1 MNISEFCIRH
11 PVATTL
17 MSVAL
22 VAGGIFAYLF
32 LPVAALP
39 RVEFPVINVS
49 ASLPGASPD
58 TMANAVAT
66 PLIKQFATISGIDT
80 ISATSSQGST
90 SIAVQFNLNRDID
103 SAAADIQSAIAR
115 VQRQLPDEM
124 TEPPSYRKVNPA
136 DAPIMILALSGDITP
151 LPDMDAFAQQVIS
164 PALSTVEGVA
174 QVQVFGSQ
182 KYAVRIQLDPDIL
195 AARGIGVDEVQT
207 AVAAASTVTPVG
219 TLRNTE
225 QSLAIQATTDL
236 SNADQFR
243 SVIVATRNARPV
255 RLGEL
260 GVVSDSVENNQTA
273 SWYNNTRAI
282 ILGVYRQPEA
292 NTVDVVNRV
301 KALLPDFDS
310 QLPRGSA
317 LNVLNDRSVSIRDAV
332 HDVQFTLGLTIVLVI
347 LVIYLFLRRVSATII
362 PALAVPISLIATL
375 GGMYLLNFSIDNIS
389 LLGLTLSVGLVVD
402 DAIVMLENIYRH
414 MEEQGLGAFEAALR
428 GSREIGFTIMSI
440 TISLVAVFIPVLLMG
455 GIIGR
460 IFNEFAIVVTM
471 AIAASAFI
479 SLTLT
484 PMLAAK
490 MLSPPHRGERE
501 NAVIVAFERG
511 FDAVARGYDRTLK
524 FTLRHQPGMLLVF
537 FASLAASIWLL
548 FTTPKGFF
556 PQEDIGQ
563 LSVSTEARQD
573 IAFEAM
579 VALQQRVADVIRG
592 SPHVANVA
600 SIVGSSGQSSGLNT
614 GRMFVELKPR
624 DQRPDLQ
631 RVLSDLRGAVARI
644 PGINVY
650 ATPVQNLRIG
660 GRSSRAEFQFVM
672 QSLDRAQLYE
682 WSQKIADAM
691 GRDRRFT
698 DVNSDLQI
706 NATEAT
712 LVIDKDKAN
721 SLGISAEKLRSTL
734 YSGFGSR
741 QVSTIYKTGDTFSV
755 IMEFSNKANW
765 TPAILPDV
773 RIRNDKGKL
782 VPIGTFARVER
793 TAGSLTINQLGQL
806 PAITISFNLPRNV
819 SLGDAVTRIEQL
831 KAELGL
837 PRGISTTYS
846 GSAKTYQDSLANQG
860 ILLLAAV
867 VTIYIVLGILY
878 ESYIHPFT
886 ILTGL
891 PSAVVGALV
900 ALRLFGMDLSLIAVI
915 GLLMLI
921 GIVKKNAIMM
931 IDVALTTQRDGTPAH
946 QAIFEAA
953 LLRFR
958 PIMMTTMAALLGV
971 LPIAIGAGAG
981 AELRQPLGVA
991 VVGGLLVS
999 QVLTLY
1005 ITPVLYLYMERLAA
1019 RARALRR
1026 QQPTRVPD
1034 QPQSP

>member
-66 PLIKQFATISGIDT
+66 PLIKQFSTISGIDT

-136 DAPIMILALSGDITP
+136 DAPIMILALSGDVTP

-164 PALSTVEGVA
+164 PALSTVAGVA

-182 KYAVRIQLDPDIL
+182 KYAVRIQLDPDVL
-195 AARGIGVDEVQT
+195 AARGIGVDEVQA
-207 AVAAASTVTPVG
+207 AVAAANTVTPVG

-243 SVIVATRNARPV
+243 SIIVATRNARPV

-260 GVVSDSVENNQTA
+260 GVVSDSVENSQTA

-301 KALLPDFDS
+301 KSLLPDFDS

-332 HDVQFTLGLTIVLVI
+332 HDVQFTLGLTVVLVI
-347 LVIYLFLRRVSATII
+347 LVIYLFLRHVSATII

-402 DAIVMLENIYRH
+402 DAIVLLENIDRH
-414 MEEQGLGAFEAALR
+414 MEEEGLGAFEAALK

-490 MLSPPHRGERE
+490 MLSPAHHGERK
-501 NAVIVAFERG
+501 NPVIVVFERG
-511 FDAVARGYDRTLK
+511 FEAITRGYDRTLK
-524 FTLRHQPGMLLVF
+524 FTLRHQPVTLLVF
-537 FASLAASIWLL
+537 LVSLATSVWLL
-548 FTTPKGFF
+548 YTTPKGFF

-579 VALQQRVADVIRG
+579 VALQQRVADVIRS

-600 SIVGSSGQSSGLNT
+600 SIVGSSGQSSSLNT

-631 RVLSDLRGAVARI
+631 RVLSDLRGEAARI

-672 QSLDRAQLYE
+672 QSLDRAELYE

-691 GRDRRFT
+691 GRDPRFA

-712 LVIDKDKAN
+712 LMIGNNKPI
-721 SLGISAEKLRSTL
+721 SLRISAEKLPSHL

-741 QVSTIYKTGDTFSV
+741 QVLTIYTPADTFSV
-755 IMEFSNKANW
+755 IMEFSDKANW

-773 RIRNDKGKL
+773 RIRNDRGKL

-819 SLGDAVTRIEQL
+819 SLGDAVARIDQL
-831 KAELGL
+831 KAELGV
-837 PRGISTTYS
+837 PRGITTTYS
-846 GSAKTYQDSLANQG
+846 GTAKTYQDSLANQG

-867 VTIYIVLGILY
+867 ITIYIVLGILY

-891 PSAVVGALV
+891 PSAVVGALL

-921 GIVKKNAIMM
+921 GIVNKNAIMM
-931 IDVALTTQRDGTPAH
+931 IDVALTTQRHGKPPAE
-946 QAIFEAA
+946 AIYAAA

-971 LPIAIGAGAG
+971 LPIALGAGAG

-999 QVLTLY
+999 QLLTLY
-1005 ITPVLYLYMERLAA
+1005 MTPVLYIYMENLAA
-1019 RARALRR
+1019 RARALRSGALTSR
-1026 QQPTRVPD
+1026 AGVQR
-1034 QPQSP
+1034 

>member
-80 ISATSSQGST
+80 ISSTSSQGST

-115 VQRQLPDEM
+115 VQRQL
-124 TEPPSYRKVNPA
+124 
-136 DAPIMILALSGDITP
+136 L
-151 LPDMDAFAQQVIS
+151 
-164 PALSTVEGVA
+164 
-174 QVQVFGSQ
+174 
-182 KYAVRIQLDPDIL
+182 
-195 AARGIGVDEVQT
+195 RGHGG
-207 AVAAASTVTPVG
+207 AAAAS
-219 TLRNTE
+219 RRCH
-225 QSLAIQATTDL
+225 
-236 SNADQFR
+236 R
-243 SVIVATRNARPV
+243 S
-255 RLGEL
+255 
-260 GVVSDSVENNQTA
+260 
-273 SWYNNTRAI
+273 
-282 ILGVYRQPEA
+282 
-292 NTVDVVNRV
+292 
-301 KALLPDFDS
+301 
-310 QLPRGSA
+310 
-317 LNVLNDRSVSIRDAV
+317 
-332 HDVQFTLGLTIVLVI
+332 
-347 LVIYLFLRRVSATII
+347 
-362 PALAVPISLIATL
+362 
-375 GGMYLLNFSIDNIS
+375 
-389 LLGLTLSVGLVVD
+389 
-402 DAIVMLENIYRH
+402 
-414 MEEQGLGAFEAALR
+414 
-428 GSREIGFTIMSI
+428 
-440 TISLVAVFIPVLLMG
+440 
-455 GIIGR
+455 
-460 IFNEFAIVVTM
+460 
-471 AIAASAFI
+471 
-479 SLTLT
+479 
-484 PMLAAK
+484 
-490 MLSPPHRGERE
+490 
-501 NAVIVAFERG
+501 
-511 FDAVARGYDRTLK
+511 
-524 FTLRHQPGMLLVF
+524 
-537 FASLAASIWLL
+537 
-548 FTTPKGFF
+548 
-556 PQEDIGQ
+556 
-563 LSVSTEARQD
+563 
-573 IAFEAM
+573 
-579 VALQQRVADVIRG
+579 

-631 RVLSDLRGAVARI
+631 RVLSDLRGEVARI

-691 GRDRRFT
+691 GRDPRFA

-755 IMEFSNKANW
+755 IMEFSDKANW

-773 RIRNDKGKL
+773 RIRNDRGKL

-819 SLGDAVTRIEQL
+819 SLGDAVARIEQL
-831 KAELGL
+831 KAELEL
-837 PRGISTTYS
+837 PQGITTTYS

-931 IDVALTTQRDGTPAH
+931 IDVALTTQRDGKPPH
-946 QAIFEAA
+946 QAIYEAA

-999 QVLTLY
+999 QLLTLY
-1005 ITPVLYLYMERLAA
+1005 ITPVLYVYMERLAA
-1019 RARALRR
+1019 GARAWRGQR
-1026 QQPTRVPD
+1026 PTPAPD
-1034 QPQSP
+1034 PRQSP

>member
-22 VAGGIFAYLF
+22 VAGGLFAYLF

-80 ISATSSQGST
+80 ISATSVQGST
-90 SIAVQFNLNRDID
+90 SVTIQFSLDRDID
-103 SAAADIQSAIAR
+103 SAAADVQSAIAR
-115 VQRQLPDEM
+115 VQRQLPEEM
-124 TEPPSYRKVNPA
+124 REPPSYRKVNPA
-136 DAPIMILALSGDITP
+136 DAPIMILALSGDVTP
-151 LPDMDAFAQQVIS
+151 LPEMDAFGQQVIS
-164 PALSTVEGVA
+164 PALSTLPGVA
-174 QVQVFGSQ
+174 QVRVFGSQ
-182 KYAVRIQLDPDIL
+182 KYAVRIQLDPDTL

-207 AVAAASTVTPVG
+207 AVAAANDITPVG
-219 TLRNTE
+219 TLRNAE
-225 QSLAIQATTDL
+225 QSLAIQATTNL
-236 SNADQFR
+236 SNAAQFR
-243 SVIVATRNARPV
+243 NIIVATRNNRPV

-260 GVVSDSVENNQTA
+260 GVVTDSVEDNQTA
-273 SWYNNTRAI
+273 SWHNTTRAI

-292 NTVDVVNRV
+292 NTVEVVDRV
-301 KALLPDFDS
+301 KELLPTFDG
-310 QLPRGSA
+310 QLPRGTT
-317 LNVLNDRSVSIRDAV
+317 LQVLNDRSLSIRHAV
-332 HDVQFTLGLTIVLVI
+332 QDVQFTLALTIALVVLLI
-347 LVIYLFLRRVSATII
+347 FLFLRRVTATII

-375 GGMYLLNFSIDNIS
+375 GGMYLFNFSIDNIS

-414 MEEQGLGAFEAALR
+414 MEQDGLGAFEAALK

-440 TISLVAVFIPVLLMG
+440 TVSLVAVFLPVLLMG

-460 IFNEFAIVVTM
+460 IFNEFAVVVTM
-471 AIAASAFI
+471 AIAASAFV

-484 PMLAAK
+484 PMLSAK
-490 MLSPPHRGERE
+490 LLRVAQPGQRE
-501 NAVIVAFERG
+501 NRVVRLFERC
-511 FDAVARGYDRTLK
+511 FNAVARGYERSLQV
-524 FTLRHQPGMLLVF
+524 TLRHQPLTVTVFVGTLLATVVLLLV
-537 FASLAASIWLL
+537 
-548 FTTPKGFF
+548 TPKGFF

-573 IAFEAM
+573 ISFDAM
-579 VALQQRVADVIRG
+579 VALQQRVAEVFHN
-592 SPHVANVA
+592 SPHVANVV
-600 SIVGSSGQSSGLNT
+600 SIVGSSGRSTGLNA

-624 DQRPDLQ
+624 GERPLMQ
-631 RVLSDLRGAVARI
+631 KVLADLRRDARQI
-644 PGINVY
+644 PGINTF

-660 GRSSRAEFQFVM
+660 GRTSRAEFQFVM
-672 QSLDRAQLYE
+672 QSLDRDQLYE
-682 WSQKIADAM
+682 WSQKMADAM
-691 GRDRRFT
+691 SRDPLFA
-698 DVNSDLQI
+698 DVNSDLQV

-712 LVIDKDKAN
+712 LVVDKDKAS
-721 SLGISAEKLRSTL
+721 SLGISAEQLRSTL

-741 QVSTIYKTGDTFSV
+741 QISIIYRTGDTFAV
-755 IMEFSNKANW
+755 VMEFTDKANW
-765 TPAILPDV
+765 TAAILPDV
-773 RIRNDKGKL
+773 RIRNGAGKL
-782 VPIGTFARVER
+782 VPIGAFAHIER
-793 TAGSLTINQLGQL
+793 TAGSLTIDQLGQL
-806 PAITISFNLPRNV
+806 PAVTISFNLPAGA
-819 SLGDAVTRIEQL
+819 SLGDAVDRVDTL
-831 KAELGL
+831 KAELAV
-837 PRGISTTYS
+837 PRSITTTYS
-846 GSAKTYQDSLANQG
+846 GTAKTYQGALANQG
-860 ILLLAAV
+860 ILLIAAV

-891 PSAVVGALV
+891 PSAVAGALV

-931 IDVALTTQRDGTPAH
+931 IDVALTTQREGKPS
-946 QAIFEAA
+946 QEAIYEAA

-991 VVGGLLVS
+991 VVGGLIVS
-999 QVLTLY
+999 QALTLY
-1005 ITPVLYLYMERLAA
+1005 ITPVLYICMERLAGWT
-1019 RARALRR
+1019 RARTALLFGRGAA
-1026 QQPTRVPD
+1026 RVR
-1034 QPQSP
+1034 